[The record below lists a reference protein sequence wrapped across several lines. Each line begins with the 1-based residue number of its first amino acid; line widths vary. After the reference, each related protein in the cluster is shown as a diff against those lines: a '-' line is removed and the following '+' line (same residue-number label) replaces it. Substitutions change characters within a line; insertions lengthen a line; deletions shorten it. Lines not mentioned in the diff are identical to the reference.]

1 MPEGI
6 IYLDGPRTRR
16 CLQAGLQQLISERD
30 YLNRI
35 NVFPVADGD
44 TGNNLAQTASAGLA
58 AIAASPHAGAGATLI
73 ELANGMLDGAQ
84 GNSGVILTQFFFGL
98 AETLHS
104 AVRVDTS
111 QFTEAMGKA
120 AVATRASLEA
130 PCEGTIISVI
140 DAASTACVRTDT
152 HDFAEL
158 VSLML
163 NAAEAALS
171 ITPRQLPELRK
182 AGVVDAGG
190 RGFCAFLQGCKH
202 YLLSGSLRSE
212 PVVTT
217 PERTE
222 DAFGQEEYESNPR
235 YRYCTECL
243 IAGKNITPDAVRH
256 QLTGLGDCIVIAGSS
271 TRLRIHIHTDN
282 PEHVFNIAENHGK
295 LLKTK
300 ADDMA
305 VQARALQRSDRNVAI
320 VTDSGAD
327 IPEAKINELGIH
339 MVPLRVVFGDE
350 SHLDKIS
357 LSPEEFG
364 ELLNSSP
371 HQPGTSQPTP
381 GDFRRMF
388 DFLSAHFGEVVSIN
402 LSNGLSGTYQGAR
415 AAAARCTGSD
425 RITVLDSGT
434 VSVGQGLIVIRA
446 AKLAAEG
453 MSGTK
458 LHQQIEQAISSIRSF
473 ALVTD
478 LSNAVRSGRVKPV
491 VKWIADWLRLT
502 PILAETDDG
511 RIATTSF
518 IPGKYRLVPRFARR
532 IAAAVGTDNRWEI
545 AICHGTDDQPRA
557 DHLCQELLT
566 LLPESYLAWTTVTG
580 AALGVHAGM
589 EALIVALR
597 PVGET
602 ASN

>member
-6 IYLDGPRTRR
+6 IYLDGPRTQR

-44 TGNNLAQTASAGLA
+44 TGNNLAQTASAGLI
-58 AIAASPHAGAGATLI
+58 AIAANPHAGAGATLV
-73 ELANGMLDGAQ
+73 ELADGMLDGAQ

-98 AETLHS
+98 AETLRS
-104 AVRVDTS
+104 VVRIDTA
-111 QFTEAMGKA
+111 QFTDAMGKA
-120 AVATRASLEA
+120 AVATRAALES
-130 PCEGTIISVI
+130 PCEGTILSVI
-140 DAASTACVRTDT
+140 DAASTACTRTDT
-152 HDFAEL
+152 NNFAEIM
-158 VSLML
+158 SLML
-163 NAAEAALS
+163 NAAETALS
-171 ITPRQLPELRK
+171 NTPSQLPVLRK

-217 PERTE
+217 LEHT
-222 DAFGQEEYESNPR
+222 DAFGHEEYESNPR

-243 IAGKNITPDAVRH
+243 IAGKNITPDTVRH
-256 QLTGLGDCIVIAGSS
+256 QLTELGDSIVIAGSS
-271 TRLRIHIHTDN
+271 TRLRIHIHTDD
-282 PEHVFNIAENHGK
+282 PEHVFNLAENYGE

-305 VQARALQRSDRNVAI
+305 VQARSLQRSDRNVAI

-327 IPEAKINELGIH
+327 IPEAQINELGIH

-357 LSPEEFG
+357 LSPEEFR

-402 LSNGLSGTYQGAR
+402 LSDGLSGTYQGAR

-434 VSVGQGLIVIRA
+434 ISVGQGLVVIRA

-453 MSGTK
+453 LSGTK
-458 LHQQIEQAISSIRSF
+458 LHQQIEQEISGIRSF

-478 LSNAVRSGRVKPV
+478 LSNAVRSGRVKPA
-491 VKWIADWLRLT
+491 VKRIADWLRLT

-511 RIATTSF
+511 RIATTGF
-518 IPGKYRLVPRFARR
+518 IPGKYKLVPRFAKR
-532 IAAAVGTDNRWEI
+532 IAAAVGTDKRWEI
-545 AICHGTDDQPRA
+545 AICHGPDDQPRA
-557 DHLCQELLT
+557 DQLCQALLN

-597 PVGET
+597 PVGKT
-602 ASN
+602 AAN